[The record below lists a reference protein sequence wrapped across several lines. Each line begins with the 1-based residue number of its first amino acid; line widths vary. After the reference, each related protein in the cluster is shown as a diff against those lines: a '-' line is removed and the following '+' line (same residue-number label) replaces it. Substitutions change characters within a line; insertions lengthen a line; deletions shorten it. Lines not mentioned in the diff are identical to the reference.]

1 MPAYRMPE
9 GPSEQQRRR
18 GAAQHRVIQ
27 DKTEGEHREQHKCN
41 GGRMAER
48 DRDPGQRDYL
58 AAVAVQSERDA
69 EQPPHRRV
77 DAVEAAEPS

>member
-1 MPAYRMPE
+1 MIHDEA
-9 GPSEQQRRR
+9 
-18 GAAQHRVIQ
+18 
-27 DKTEGEHREQHKCN
+27 EGEHREQHKCH
-41 GGRMAER
+41 GGGMAER

-77 DAVEAAEPS
+77 DAMEAAEAS